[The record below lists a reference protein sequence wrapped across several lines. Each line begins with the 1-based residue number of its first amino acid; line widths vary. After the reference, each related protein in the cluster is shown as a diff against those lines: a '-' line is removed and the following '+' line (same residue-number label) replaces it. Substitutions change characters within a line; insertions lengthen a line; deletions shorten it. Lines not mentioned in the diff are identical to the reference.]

1 MDLESAIMSEV
12 SQTVKV
18 KYMISFIYE
27 IQKEIQIHLFT
38 KQKETHIL
46 RK

>member
-1 MDLESAIMSEV
+1 MDLESVIMSEV

-18 KYMISFIYE
+18 KYMVSLISE
-27 IQKEIQIHLFT
+27 ILKEIQIHLST
-38 KQKETHIL
+38 KQKETHSL